1 MKKFNIN
8 IFKPQQRRFS
18 IALLASLAVH
28 ILLAVLIVST
38 THDKPL
44 PKKEMPQIMDVV
56 LLDEAKKASKKA
68 NKDAR
73 TIANKNAIG
82 SSRNARDR
90 LTRKAKTPMSGKPHK
105 PTPVPK
111 KPVAK
116 AKPKAA
122 PEKIKKAPASLIA
135 KRNAKAVYKKTPKKP
150 QPKAKSKPKAVQRK
164 PIKPRKLVPLSNL
177 MPSAMALSQLSR
189 DFERERRMKQNLSR
203 EADIPINTKQAK
215 YAPYAHGLVRA
226 LEEQW
231 RPGNADYEEFAE
243 SARRSL
249 IKLTIERDG
258 SLGGIEI
265 LRPSPIPEINES
277 AIKAIQAAAPFKV
290 LPSSWGLDRVSFYL
304 TFEVVEN
311 GFVFRSM

>member
-1 MKKFNIN
+1 MKKIN
-8 IFKPQQRRFS
+8 SKLFKPQQRRFTL
-18 IALLASLAVH
+18 ALLASIAAH
-28 ILLAVLIVST
+28 ILLAVFIVST

-44 PKKEMPQIMDVV
+44 PKKETPQIMDVV
-56 LLDEAKKASKKA
+56 LLDDTKKPSKKA

-82 SSRNARDR
+82 SSRNAKDH
-90 LTRKAKTPMSGKPHK
+90 LTRRAKAPMAAKPHLAKK
-105 PTPVPK
+105 PAPQPK
-111 KPVAK
+111 KPVIK
-116 AKPKAA
+116 PQPKAA
-122 PEKIKKAPASLIA
+122 SKKIKKAPPTLIA
-135 KRNAKAVYKKTPKKP
+135 KRSAKPVYKKTPVK
-150 QPKAKSKPKAVQRK
+150 QKPKRK
-164 PIKPRKLVPLSNL
+164 PVKKKVIKPRKLVPLANL
-177 MPSAMALSQLSR
+177 MPSAMALSQLSQ

-203 EADIPINTKQAK
+203 EADIPINTKQVK
-215 YAPYAHGLVRA
+215 YAPYAHGLIRA

-231 RPGNADYEEFAE
+231 RPGQADYEEYAAG
-243 SARRSL
+243 ARRSL
-249 IKLTIERDG
+249 IKLTIEHDG

-277 AIKAIQAAAPFKV
+277 AIRAIQAAAPFKV